1 MLFGLFSNHNGE
13 HDRQVQNN
21 EQINIQNDF
30 FLHHSTFK
38 LRGRYNKDQILIVH
52 FTISLNKKGLWSLF
66 HEQMDIKWMV

>member
-30 FLHHSTFK
+30 F
-38 LRGRYNKDQILIVH
+38 
-52 FTISLNKKGLWSLF
+52 FTP
-66 HEQMDIKWMV
+66 QYIKVKRKV